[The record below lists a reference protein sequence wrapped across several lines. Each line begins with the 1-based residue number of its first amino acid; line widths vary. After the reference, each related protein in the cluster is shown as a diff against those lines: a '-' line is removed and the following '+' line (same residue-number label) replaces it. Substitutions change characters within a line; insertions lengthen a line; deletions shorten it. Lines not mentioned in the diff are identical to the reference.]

1 MTIPKKNKLV
11 DYLIRYLNKKVKDL
25 VKLVINQAYLFLIFT
40 LDGLFIGLLF
50 DFFRILRKSFKTINL
65 ITYIED
71 ILFWIATGISI
82 IFCMYRFSEGSLRLF
97 MFLGLGFGLTL
108 YMLTFSKIVIK
119 IFVFLIITVKKM
131 IHQIIKMIIT
141 PFKWIYHIADKIM
154 FRPIYLLGVKTR
166 TFLIIFFLFS
176 MSKFQKINNKLKNM
190 KNFKKNV
197 KNY

>member
-1 MTIPKKNKLV
+1 MV

-65 ITYIED
+65 VTYIED

-166 TFLIIFFLFS
+166 TFLTK
-176 MSKFQKINNKLKNM
+176 KFQKINNKLKNM